1 MSAFWRIALSSF
13 LLASGARAGDDGFAR
28 WWPQFQTA
36 VKSGDARAISADS
49 KFPMQWE
56 LGPVRQVQSQAE
68 FIARFHKLF
77 TADMT
82 RAVAAEKP
90 VRIPEGYMITWHARG
105 NEYAFYFHA
114 AAGGGF
120 ALAGLSEGPP

>member
-13 LLASGARAGDDGFAR
+13 LLASAATAADDGFSE
-28 WWPQFQTA
+28 WWPQFQAA
-36 VKSGDARAISADS
+36 VKSGDARAISANS

-56 LGPVRQVQSQAE
+56 LGSIREVKSRGE
-68 FIARFHKLF
+68 FIARFKTLF

-90 VRIPEGYMITWHARG
+90 VQIPEGYMITWQARG
-105 NEYAFYFHA
+105 NEYSFYFHP